1 MEKIIDTERI
11 INVQGVFLLII
22 FTFLCL
28 FYKKGE
34 KNLNYFKSSPEPTHF
49 LFVVC
54 FSTQP
59 EISTEPRDI
68 SDKSALAYPLI
79 QRKAKQKKKT
89 FLIP

>member
-1 MEKIIDTERI
+1 MEKLNDTERTL
-11 INVQGVFLLII
+11 NVQGVFFLII
-22 FTFLCL
+22 HTFFLAY
-28 FYKKGE
+28 FVKSGE
-34 KNLNYFKSSPEPTHF
+34 KNYFEFSPAITHF
-49 LFVVC
+49 LFVIY

-79 QRKAKQKKKT
+79 QREAKQNKKT